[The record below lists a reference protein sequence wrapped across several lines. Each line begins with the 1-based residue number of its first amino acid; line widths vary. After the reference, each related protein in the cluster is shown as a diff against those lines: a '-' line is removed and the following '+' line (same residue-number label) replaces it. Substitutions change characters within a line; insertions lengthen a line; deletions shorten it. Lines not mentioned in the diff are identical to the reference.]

1 MKTFMAS
8 VRERYAVGLVGVSD
22 QSKILEQM
30 GGKDAIHSY
39 DYVFAE
45 NGLVAYKNGELV
57 AVESIKTFM
66 GEEKLKQLINFCL
79 HYIAD
84 LDIPIKRC
92 VIPRFGARLLTCLL
106 IKGNVHCNGMLNV
119 SPIGRNC
126 SQEERIAFFEYDKE
140 TGIRTK
146 FVSALEREF
155 ASFDLKFSIGGQ
167 ISFDVFPIG
176 WDKTY
181 CLRHVANDGFDVVR
195 FFGDKTFEGGND
207 HEIYVDPRTVGHAVK
222 NPDDTR
228 KILTDE
234 FCSKREEK
242 TFCAPCWEV

>member
-84 LDIPIKRC
+84 LDIPIKRGTFIVTAC
-92 VIPRFGARLLTCLL
+92 STCHLLEEIAPRRSE
-106 IKGNVHCNGMLNV
+106 
-119 SPIGRNC
+119 SPSSNM
-126 SQEERIAFFEYDKE
+126 
-140 TGIRTK
+140 IRRRE
-146 FVSALEREF
+146 LERSLSLHSSGNSRALISSSQSVAKLALTSFPSAGTRHTVCDTLLMMALMSF
-155 ASFDLKFSIGGQ
+155 ASSA
-167 ISFDVFPIG
+167 
-176 WDKTY
+176 TRR
-181 CLRHVANDGFDVVR
+181 LRAETITR
-195 FFGDKTFEGGND
+195 STWTRELS
-207 HEIYVDPRTVGHAVK
+207 
-222 NPDDTR
+222 DT
-228 KILTDE
+228 
-234 FCSKREEK
+234 
-242 TFCAPCWEV
+242 P